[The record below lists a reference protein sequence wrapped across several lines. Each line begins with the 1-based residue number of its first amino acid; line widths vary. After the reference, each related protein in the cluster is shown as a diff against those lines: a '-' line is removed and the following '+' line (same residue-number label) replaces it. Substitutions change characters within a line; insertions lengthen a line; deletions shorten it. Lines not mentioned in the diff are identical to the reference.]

1 MPSYGS
7 LDKTIWTVEG
17 RKSRTWTRVEGMA
30 AGHALWT
37 LLSSGRHARLTRERL
52 SAYRDRSL
60 RRIVRH
66 AYENVPYYRDLFDRT
81 GISAA
86 DIRTAGDLAL
96 VPLTEKRDLKAE
108 PPERITARGLD
119 PGKLTVRRTT
129 GSTGELFTVL
139 KSRSDEFLF
148 HVFRLRVMWDFG
160 LRPTDLM
167 ALISTRTPKDSP
179 AVWRALQRVGVY
191 RQDRIHVAEP
201 PGRIARILL
210 DRKPDVITGD
220 SAVLDRVAVEI
231 AGIRGRYR
239 PRFVVTGSEMLT
251 PFMRR
256 RIIEGFGAPAYD
268 TYNSEEVSVIAWECG
283 KTGLYHVREDN
294 VIVEVLKDGVPVKE
308 GDRGEVIVTALH
320 YRARPF
326 LRYRLGDEVTRG
338 PDVCPCGK
346 PFPTLKEISGRAI
359 DYLRLPGGRELFAS
373 ALAILIYKH
382 ARWIERYEIVQER
395 EGLVVLRAVPEVT
408 PRPEE
413 LRTLKDLSSDCLGAG
428 VEFRIELV
436 QDIRPGPGGK
446 FRIFRTKLGSPYDQ
460 GPH

>member
-1 MPSYGS
+1 M
-7 LDKTIWTVEG
+7 
-17 RKSRTWTRVEGMA
+17 
-30 AGHALWT
+30 
-37 LLSSGRHARLTRERL
+37 TREEL

-66 AYENVPYYRDLFDRT
+66 AYENVSYYRDLFDRA

-96 VPLTEKRDLKAE
+96 IPMTEKRDLKAE
-108 PPERITARGLD
+108 LPERITARGLD
-119 PGKLTVRRTT
+119 PDKLTVRKTT

-148 HVFRLRVMWDFG
+148 HVFRLHVMRDFG
-160 LRPTDLM
+160 LKPSDRM
-167 ALISTRTPKDSP
+167 ALISTRTSKDFP
-179 AVWRALQRVGVY
+179 ASWRAIQRMDVY

-201 PGRIARILL
+201 PDRIARVLL
-210 DRKPDVITGD
+210 DRKPDVVTGD
-220 SAVLDRVAVEI
+220 SAVLDRVAMEI

-251 PFMRR
+251 PFMKR
-256 RIIEGFGAPAYD
+256 RIGEGFGAAVRD
-268 TYNSEEVSVIAWECG
+268 TYCSEEVSVIAWECG
-283 KTGLYHVREDN
+283 ETGLYHVREDN
-294 VIVEVLKDGVPVKE
+294 VIVEVMKDGVPVKE
-308 GDRGEVIVTALH
+308 GERGEVIVTALH
-320 YRARPF
+320 FRARPF
-326 LRYRLGDEVTRG
+326 LRYRQGDEVTRG

-373 ALAILIYKH
+373 ALAIIVYKH
-382 ARWIERYEIVQER
+382 APWIERYEIVQER
-395 EGLVVLRAVPEVT
+395 EDLVVLRAVPSVP

-413 LRTLKDLSSDCLGAG
+413 LATLKDLSSDRLGAG

-446 FRIFRTKLGSPYDQ
+446 FRIFRTKLGSPYDRGSHQ
-460 GPH
+460 TTELPPGSRPTIAPPV

>member
-1 MPSYGS
+1 MA
-7 LDKTIWTVEG
+7 VE
-17 RKSRTWTRVEGMA
+17 
-30 AGHALWT
+30 HALWT
-37 LLSSGRHARLTRERL
+37 LLSSGRHARMTREEL

-66 AYENVPYYRDLFDRT
+66 AYENVSYYRDLFDRA

-96 VPLTEKRDLKAE
+96 IPMTEKRDLKAE
-108 PPERITARGLD
+108 LPERITARGLD
-119 PGKLTVRRTT
+119 PDKLTVRKTT

-148 HVFRLRVMWDFG
+148 HVFRLHVMRDFG
-160 LRPTDLM
+160 LKPSDRM
-167 ALISTRTPKDSP
+167 ALISTRTSKDFP
-179 AVWRALQRVGVY
+179 ASWRAIQRMDVY
-191 RQDRIHVAEP
+191 GQDRIHVAEP
-201 PGRIARILL
+201 PDRIARVLL
-210 DRKPDVITGD
+210 DRKPDVVTGD
-220 SAVLDRVAVEI
+220 SAVLDRVAMEI

-251 PFMRR
+251 PFMKR
-256 RIIEGFGAPAYD
+256 RIGEGFGAAVRD
-268 TYNSEEVSVIAWECG
+268 TYCSEEVSVIAWECG
-283 KTGLYHVREDN
+283 ETGLYHVREDN
-294 VIVEVLKDGVPVKE
+294 VIVEVMKDGVPVKE
-308 GDRGEVIVTALH
+308 GERGEVIVTALH
-320 YRARPF
+320 FRARPF
-326 LRYRLGDEVTRG
+326 LRYRQGDEVTRG

-373 ALAILIYKH
+373 ALAIIVYKH
-382 ARWIERYEIVQER
+382 APWIERYEIVQER
-395 EGLVVLRAVPEVT
+395 EDLVVLRAVPSVP

-413 LRTLKDLSSDCLGAG
+413 LGTLKDLSSDRLGAG

-446 FRIFRTKLGSPYDQ
+446 FRIFRTKLGSPYDRGSHQ
-460 GPH
+460 TTELPPGSRPTIAPPV